1 MKLRIATRK
10 SALALAQTTMAA
22 DAIVAANKN
31 SNATTVSAS
40 ASAITS
46 ATDVASTAEP
56 LTYELV
62 SMTTEGDR
70 RLDKSLASFG
80 GKGVFI
86 KELEIALLE
95 NRADIAIHSLK
106 DMPAEVLPEFK
117 LAAVLKRE
125 DPRDAFLSRGGAD
138 GVRFMDLPAGARVGT
153 GSIRRIV
160 QLKALRPDIEY
171 VPIRGNIQTRIGKLA
186 ELDGVVLA
194 AAGLKRMGLADQVTE
209 YFSTEQM
216 LPASGQGILAVETLA
231 DKITE
236 SHQSE
241 QNFNDTY
248 GSASSS
254 TVAMLQGDNGKIN
267 SDVILEERNDDRIH
281 ENGLLAQILA
291 RVNDLET
298 FCVASAE
305 MAYLKALN
313 AGCQFPVAS
322 FAEFVDDSL
331 DVCNC
336 GDSSNRGG
344 IGEPVVRD
352 SSNHNSSMSGV
363 VKTLKIRGIYWDE
376 KSSRLLRAECVGSVD
391 LNSAD
396 AVQQSKNLGIELAQ
410 EIKKQL

>member
-1 MKLRIATRK
+1 VSDLKLRIATRK

-22 DAIVAANKN
+22 DAIVAAN
-31 SNATTVSAS
+31 AA
-40 ASAITS
+40 
-46 ATDVASTAEP
+46 AEP

-95 NRADIAIHSLK
+95 DRADIAIHSLK
-106 DMPAEVLPEFK
+106 DMPAEVLPQFK

-125 DPRDAFLSRGGAD
+125 DPRDAFLSRGGSA
-138 GVRFMDLPAGARVGT
+138 GIRFMDLPAGARVGT
-153 GSIRRIV
+153 GSIRRV
-160 QLKALRPDIEY
+160 VLLKALRPDLEY

-216 LPASGQGILAVETLA
+216 LPASGQGILAIETLNDATVQESRVTGRA
-231 DKITE
+231 D
-236 SHQSE
+236 
-241 QNFNDTY
+241 
-248 GSASSS
+248 
-254 TVAMLQGDNGKIN
+254 
-267 SDVILEERNDDRIH
+267 
-281 ENGLLAQILA
+281 LAQILA
-291 RVNDLET
+291 RVNDVAT
-298 FCVASAE
+298 FCIASAE

-322 FAEFVDDSL
+322 FAEFISDDSAE
-331 DVCNC
+331 
-336 GDSSNRGG
+336 NRGTCG
-344 IGEPVVRD
+344 ALEENANRIAQ
-352 SSNHNSSMSGV
+352 
-363 VKTLKIRGIYWDE
+363 TLKIRGIYWDE
-376 KSSRLLRAECVGSVD
+376 KSEKLLRAECSGSVD

-396 AVQQSKNLGIELAQ
+396 SVQQAKNLGVELACAIQ
-410 EIKKQL
+410 KQL

>member
-31 SNATTVSAS
+31 SNATTVSAT

-106 DMPAEVLPEFK
+106 DMPAEVLPQFK

-138 GVRFMDLPAGARVGT
+138 GIRFMDLPAGARVGT

-216 LPASGQGILAVETLA
+216 LPASGQGILAIETLA
-231 DKITE
+231 DK
-236 SHQSE
+236 
-241 QNFNDTY
+241 NFGPLS
-248 GSASSS
+248 GS
-254 TVAMLQGDNGKIN
+254 LQGDNNEIK
-267 SDVILEERNDDRIH
+267 SAVILEKCNDDRIH

-291 RVNDLET
+291 RANNLET
-298 FCVASAE
+298 FCIASAE

-331 DVCNC
+331 DACNC

-344 IGEPVVRD
+344 IGEPVVSD

-391 LNSAD
+391 LNFAD

>member
-1 MKLRIATRK
+1 MSDLKLRIATRK

-22 DAIVAANKN
+22 DAIVAAN
-31 SNATTVSAS
+31 AA
-40 ASAITS
+40 
-46 ATDVASTAEP
+46 AEP

-95 NRADIAIHSLK
+95 GRADIAIHSLK
-106 DMPAEVLPEFK
+106 DMPAEVLPQFK

-125 DPRDAFLSRGGAD
+125 DPRDAFLSRGGAA

-153 GSIRRIV
+153 GSIRRVV
-160 QLKALRPDIEY
+160 QLKALRPDLEY

-216 LPASGQGILAVETLA
+216 LPASGQGILAIETL
-231 DKITE
+231 
-236 SHQSE
+236 
-241 QNFNDTY
+241 NDET
-248 GSASSS
+248 AQE
-254 TVAMLQGDNGKIN
+254 TRN
-267 SDVILEERNDDRIH
+267 SRRTD
-281 ENGLLAQILA
+281 LAQILA
-291 RVNDLET
+291 RVNDVAT
-298 FCVASAE
+298 YCIASAE

-322 FAEFVDDSL
+322 FAEFISDDSAE
-331 DVCNC
+331 NC
-336 GDSSNRGG
+336 GTCGALEENANR
-344 IGEPVVRD
+344 IAQ
-352 SSNHNSSMSGV
+352 
-363 VKTLKIRGIYWDE
+363 TLKIRGIYWDE
-376 KSSRLLRAECVGSVD
+376 KSEKLISAEISGALD

-396 AVQQSKNLGIELAQ
+396 SVQQAKNLGVKLACAIQ
-410 EIKKQL
+410 KQL

>member
-1 MKLRIATRK
+1 MSDLKLRIATRK

-22 DAIVAANKN
+22 DAIVAV
-31 SNATTVSAS
+31 NAA
-40 ASAITS
+40 
-46 ATDVASTAEP
+46 AEP

-95 NRADIAIHSLK
+95 GRADIAIHSLK
-106 DMPAEVLPEFK
+106 DMPAEVLPQFK

-125 DPRDAFLSRGGAD
+125 DPRDAFLSRGGSA
-138 GVRFMDLPAGARVGT
+138 GIRFMDLPAGARVGT
-153 GSIRRIV
+153 GSIRRVV
-160 QLKALRPDIEY
+160 QLKALRPDLEY

-216 LPASGQGILAVETLA
+216 LPASGQGILAIETLNDA
-231 DKITE
+231 TVQE
-236 SHQSE
+236 SRVTGHV
-241 QNFNDTY
+241 D
-248 GSASSS
+248 
-254 TVAMLQGDNGKIN
+254 
-267 SDVILEERNDDRIH
+267 
-281 ENGLLAQILA
+281 LAQILA
-291 RVNDLET
+291 RLNDVAT
-298 FCVASAE
+298 FCIASAE

-322 FAEFVDDSL
+322 FAEFVCED
-331 DVCNC
+331 
-336 GDSSNRGG
+336 GIENRGTCG
-344 IGEPVVRD
+344 ALEENANRIAQ
-352 SSNHNSSMSGV
+352 
-363 VKTLKIRGIYWDE
+363 TLKIRGIYWDE
-376 KSSRLLRAECVGSVD
+376 KSEKLLRAENSGAID

-396 AVQQSKNLGIELAQ
+396 SVQQAKNLGIALAR
-410 EIKKQL
+410 EIQKQL

>member
-1 MKLRIATRK
+1 MSDLKLRIATRK

-22 DAIVAANKN
+22 DAIVAANAA
-31 SNATTVSAS
+31 NAET
-40 ASAITS
+40 
-46 ATDVASTAEP
+46 

-95 NRADIAIHSLK
+95 GRADIAIHSLK
-106 DMPAEVLPEFK
+106 DMPAEVLPQFK

-125 DPRDAFLSRGGAD
+125 DPRDAFLSRGGAA

-153 GSIRRIV
+153 GSIRRVV
-160 QLKALRPDIEY
+160 QLKALRPDLEY

-216 LPASGQGILAVETLA
+216 LPASGQGILAIETL
-231 DKITE
+231 
-236 SHQSE
+236 
-241 QNFNDTY
+241 NDET
-248 GSASSS
+248 AQE
-254 TVAMLQGDNGKIN
+254 TRN
-267 SDVILEERNDDRIH
+267 SRRTDIV
-281 ENGLLAQILA
+281 QILA
-291 RVNDLET
+291 RANDVAT
-298 FCVASAE
+298 FCIASAE

-322 FAEFVDDSL
+322 FAEFISDDSAE
-331 DVCNC
+331 DRGTC
-336 GDSSNRGG
+336 GALEENAR
-344 IGEPVVRD
+344 
-352 SSNHNSSMSGV
+352 
-363 VKTLKIRGIYWDE
+363 TLKIRGIYWDE
-376 KSSRLLRAECVGSVD
+376 KSSRLLRAENSGAID
-391 LNSAD
+391 LNSAYS
-396 AVQQSKNLGIELAQ
+396 VQQAKNLGVELACAIQ
-410 EIKKQL
+410 KQL

>member
-1 MKLRIATRK
+1 MSDLKLRIATRK

-22 DAIVAANKN
+22 DAIVAAN
-31 SNATTVSAS
+31 AA
-40 ASAITS
+40 
-46 ATDVASTAEP
+46 AEP

-95 NRADIAIHSLK
+95 GRADIAIHSLK
-106 DMPAEVLPEFK
+106 DMPAEVLPQFK

-125 DPRDAFLSRGGAD
+125 DPRDAFLSRGGAA
-138 GVRFMDLPAGARVGT
+138 GGRFMDLPAGARVGT
-153 GSIRRIV
+153 GSIRRVV
-160 QLKALRPDIEY
+160 QLKALRPDLEY

-216 LPASGQGILAVETLA
+216 LPASGQGILAIETLNDATVQESRVTGLA
-231 DKITE
+231 D
-236 SHQSE
+236 
-241 QNFNDTY
+241 
-248 GSASSS
+248 
-254 TVAMLQGDNGKIN
+254 
-267 SDVILEERNDDRIH
+267 
-281 ENGLLAQILA
+281 LAQILA
-291 RVNDLET
+291 RVNDVAT
-298 FCVASAE
+298 YCIASAE

-322 FAEFVDDSL
+322 FAEFVCENSAE
-331 DVCNC
+331 
-336 GDSSNRGG
+336 NRGACG
-344 IGEPVVRD
+344 ALEENANRIAQ
-352 SSNHNSSMSGV
+352 
-363 VKTLKIRGIYWDE
+363 TLKIRGIYWDE
-376 KSSRLLRAECVGSVD
+376 KSEKLLRAEVAGNVD

-396 AVQQSKNLGIELAQ
+396 SGQQAKNLGVELACAIQ
-410 EIKKQL
+410 KQL

>member
-1 MKLRIATRK
+1 MSDLKLRIATRK

-22 DAIVAANKN
+22 DAIVAANSVIGN
-31 SNATTVSAS
+31 AADSNNVRDS
-40 ASAITS
+40 
-46 ATDVASTAEP
+46 

-95 NRADIAIHSLK
+95 GRADIAIHSLK
-106 DMPAEVLPEFK
+106 DMPAEVLPQFK

-125 DPRDAFLSRGGAD
+125 NPRDAFLSRGGSA
-138 GVRFMDLPAGARVGT
+138 GIRFMDLPAGARVGT
-153 GSIRRIV
+153 GSIRRVV
-160 QLKALRPDIEY
+160 QLKALRPDLEY

-216 LPASGQGILAVETLA
+216 LPASGQGILAIETLKDEIPQESRVTGLA
-231 DKITE
+231 D
-236 SHQSE
+236 
-241 QNFNDTY
+241 
-248 GSASSS
+248 
-254 TVAMLQGDNGKIN
+254 
-267 SDVILEERNDDRIH
+267 
-281 ENGLLAQILA
+281 LAQILA
-291 RVNDLET
+291 RVNDVAT
-298 FCVASAE
+298 FCIASAE

-322 FAEFVDDSL
+322 FAEFISDDSAE
-331 DVCNC
+331 NC
-336 GDSSNRGG
+336 GTCGALEENANR
-344 IGEPVVRD
+344 IAQ
-352 SSNHNSSMSGV
+352 
-363 VKTLKIRGIYWDE
+363 TLKIRGIYWDE
-376 KSSRLLRAECVGSVD
+376 KSEKLLRAECSGSVD

-396 AVQQSKNLGIELAQ
+396 SVQQAKNLGVELACAIQ
-410 EIKKQL
+410 KQL

>member
-1 MKLRIATRK
+1 MSNKFFSKERPLRIATRK

-22 DAIVAANKN
+22 DAIVAANMN
-31 SNATTVSAS
+31 SIAATVSATIPATDFAAVSAMDSAATPATVSAAAPATKMPTDS
-40 ASAITS
+40 ASN
-46 ATDVASTAEP
+46 AEP

-106 DMPAEVLPEFK
+106 DMPAEVLPQFK

-125 DPRDAFLSRGGAD
+125 DPRDAFLSRGGAT
-138 GVRFMDLPAGARVGT
+138 GIRFMDLPAGARVGT

-160 QLKALRPDIEY
+160 QLKALRSDIEY

-216 LPASGQGILAVETLA
+216 LPASGQGILAIETLNVA
-231 DKITE
+231 RQNLYSSRHLE
-236 SHQSE
+236 SD
-241 QNFNDTY
+241 FNGCHPERSAKREVE
-248 GSASSS
+248 GS
-254 TVAMLQGDNGKIN
+254 
-267 SDVILEERNDDRIH
+267 SDVSES
-281 ENGLLAQILA
+281 LAQILA
-291 RVNDLET
+291 RANDVET
-298 FCVASAE
+298 FCIASAE

-322 FAEFVDDSL
+322 FAEFVDGASCDTNNAC
-331 DVCNC
+331 DVA
-336 GDSSNRGG
+336 
-344 IGEPVVRD
+344 
-352 SSNHNSSMSGV
+352 
-363 VKTLKIRGIYWDE
+363 KTLKIRGIYWDE
-376 KSSRLLRAECVGSVD
+376 KSSRLLRAECMGD
-391 LNSAD
+391 LRLSSAD
-396 AVQQSKNLGIELAQ
+396 CVERSKKLGVALAQ

>member
-1 MKLRIATRK
+1 MSDLKLRIATRK

-22 DAIVAANKN
+22 DAIVAAN
-31 SNATTVSAS
+31 AA
-40 ASAITS
+40 
-46 ATDVASTAEP
+46 AEP

-95 NRADIAIHSLK
+95 GRADIAIHSLK
-106 DMPAEVLPEFK
+106 DMPAEVLSQFK

-125 DPRDAFLSRGGAD
+125 DPRDAFLSRGGAA
-138 GVRFMDLPAGARVGT
+138 GIRFMDLPAGACVGT
-153 GSIRRIV
+153 GSIRRVV
-160 QLKALRPDIEY
+160 QLKALRPDLEY

-216 LPASGQGILAVETLA
+216 LPASGQGILAIETLA
-231 DKITE
+231 DSDTCHPERSTMCEVEGSGAIC
-236 SHQSE
+236 
-241 QNFNDTY
+241 ND
-248 GSASSS
+248 
-254 TVAMLQGDNGKIN
+254 
-267 SDVILEERNDDRIH
+267 
-281 ENGLLAQILA
+281 LAQILA
-291 RVNDLET
+291 RVNDVAT
-298 FCVASAE
+298 FCIASAE

-322 FAEFVDDSL
+322 FAEFVCENSAE
-331 DVCNC
+331 
-336 GDSSNRGG
+336 NRGACG
-344 IGEPVVRD
+344 ALEENANRTAQ
-352 SSNHNSSMSGV
+352 
-363 VKTLKIRGIYWDE
+363 TLKIRGIYWDE
-376 KSSRLLRAECVGSVD
+376 KSEKLIRAETSGALD

-396 AVQQSKNLGIELAQ
+396 CVLHAKNLGVELACAIQ
-410 EIKKQL
+410 KQL